1 MRAFYPELLKILS
14 ILRGTYSC
22 RGYFDDIFQISNL
35 EVLRRLIKSR
45 GKSQTKF
52 MNAQMIIAEKLA
64 NCPPESFDVI
74 LDENQLTD
82 ACEHLGEYL
91 EAYWR
96 ATHPQDVNYFVS
108 TPQCSLSFHLLLLE
122 NPIFEAKLNLKLA
135 LLCMFPP
142 IIYSTILSA
151 CTQRS
156 CTFCYHLLHVSK
168 PFCTSFINPPNGG
181 MPFSPLI
188 FRWRKWDLPSN
199 VCNPDIRILYSG
211 KLLVQRLNVFF
222 LQSLNIQ
229 GLPSIIFFK
238 QL

>member
-1 MRAFYPELLKILS
+1 MRAFYSELRIQLTILS
-14 ILRGTYSC
+14 VVRDSYS
-22 RGYFDDIFQISNL
+22 RSGNFDDIFQISNL

-96 ATHPQDVNYFVS
+96 ATHPQDVNTLFVS
-108 TPQCSLSFHLLLLE
+108 NEPQCSLSFHLLLLE

-142 IIYSTILSA
+142 IIYSTI
-151 CTQRS
+151 
-156 CTFCYHLLHVSK
+156 
-168 PFCTSFINPPNGG
+168 
-181 MPFSPLI
+181 
-188 FRWRKWDLPSN
+188 
-199 VCNPDIRILYSG
+199 
-211 KLLVQRLNVFF
+211 
-222 LQSLNIQ
+222 
-229 GLPSIIFFK
+229 
-238 QL
+238 

>member
-1 MRAFYPELLKILS
+1 MRAFYSELRIQLTILS
-14 ILRGTYSC
+14 VVRDSYS
-22 RGYFDDIFQISNL
+22 RSGNFDDIFQISNL

-142 IIYSTILSA
+142 IIYSTI
-151 CTQRS
+151 
-156 CTFCYHLLHVSK
+156 
-168 PFCTSFINPPNGG
+168 
-181 MPFSPLI
+181 
-188 FRWRKWDLPSN
+188 
-199 VCNPDIRILYSG
+199 
-211 KLLVQRLNVFF
+211 
-222 LQSLNIQ
+222 
-229 GLPSIIFFK
+229 
-238 QL
+238 